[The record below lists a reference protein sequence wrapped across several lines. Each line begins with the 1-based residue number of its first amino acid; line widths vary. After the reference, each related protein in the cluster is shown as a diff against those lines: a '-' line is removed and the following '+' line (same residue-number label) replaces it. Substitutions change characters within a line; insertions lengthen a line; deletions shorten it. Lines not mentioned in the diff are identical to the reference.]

1 MFDLMAPLAGIRVV
15 EAALGVSA
23 VGAGLAGSLPGS
35 LLRDVVGGPVL
46 DPGQTGYGAAYRI
59 YQGADGA
66 WFALAV
72 PDEQAW
78 RGLLSVV
85 HLPELPHSTPSLR
98 TDRGDSQ
105 PEELLLG
112 SAFGTR
118 RPTWVAALRAEGV
131 PVEPVATPDRE
142 RFAAGFTA
150 PVQPPARPGGR
161 LPLGRSRRGAPA
173 VLPAPRTR
181 PSFSRHCA
189 DH

>member
-1 MFDLMAPLAGIRVV
+1 MFGLMAPLAGIRVV

-23 VGAGLAGSLPGS
+23 VGAGLAGSLPGP
-35 LLRDVVGGPVL
+35 LLRDLGAALTLKSGAFIAAEEVVGGPVL

-66 WFALAV
+66 WFALAI

-105 PEELLLG
+105 PEELILE
-112 SAFGTR
+112 SAFRTR
-118 RPTWVAALRAEGV
+118 QAAAWVAALRAEGV
-131 PVEPVATPDRE
+131 PVEPVATP
-142 RFAAGFTA
+142 TA
-150 PVQPPARPGGR
+150 RA
-161 LPLGRSRRGAPA
+161 SRRGSPMAGIPGLGEHTA
-173 VLPAPRTR
+173 EFLETLR
-181 PSFSRHCA
+181 
-189 DH
+189 